1 MDATQRIQQIFCE
14 ADFNKQLK
22 LFLDKGWKLVDICM
36 DSIALAEGKSFSG
49 ETHELESLNTRFLHW
64 LNKYTVHVY
73 ETCHCPPSN
82 LTPTLT
88 RIKYL
93 IGHKEYTNCNVSQL
107 SGRRQAFATSTRCGS
122 LRNSKI
128 VWRTTRRGTRASSSS
143 TCTRS
148 R

>member
-93 IGHKEYTNCNVSQL
+93 IGTTNPRTVMFL
-107 SGRRQAFATSTRCGS
+107 SFPDEGKRS
-122 LRNSKI
+122 LRRHA
-128 VWRTTRRGTRASSSS
+128 VDL
-143 TCTRS
+143 
-148 R
+148 